1 MSEQTGASGGAA
13 QGPATEP
20 KAPQRP
26 PNPVFKMLGMRQ
38 RATDNAATVAN
49 RELGLPNFRFR
60 LPSRNWMIF
69 WTVVGSFTAAVIYD
83 RRQKRHV
90 QQKWSDLVAHLSKEP
105 LPVNQSRRTLTV
117 FLAAPPGDGL
127 RAAREYFID
136 YVKPILVSAALD
148 YEVIEGRREGDIRAG
163 LAEKIRK
170 QRRQAGEPSS
180 VKEEDGKDS
189 VIADLRRQ
197 KGIQEEP
204 GPRGDIVIG
213 RHTWKEYIRGL
224 HEGWLGPLDP
234 PPPPP
239 TTNEAQDSAAS
250 ASESQAEKKPKE
262 NQGENKDQEE
272 RKEENKEDKKKEE
285 KKEDEKSKGP
295 TPAYITPAEYAS
307 RGLPRS
313 IPDVFESSAPIPF
326 PHLLGFLNTPIRIY
340 RFINKRYLAD
350 DVGREVAAVVLASAS
365 RPYHEGATEESVST
379 VDSETSTTTK
389 HRYEQ
394 EEVLAHEEQDWHKSV
409 RKALQARKEQRAAA
423 AEASPTATTDDSSQ
437 QQQQQQEEPGR
448 RQDGT
453 LENEE
458 REWIDDIVLDPR
470 IAQRMRRYVL
480 APEEEERSQRIAEGK
495 EWILGQGERPKQIS
509 FWKRLWI
516 DYGYGVDEEALKR
529 KPIIGNLDD
538 E

>member
-13 QGPATEP
+13 QGPATEA
-20 KAPQRP
+20 KAPPRP
-26 PNPVFKMLGMRQ
+26 PNPVFKMLG
-38 RATDNAATVAN
+38 
-49 RELGLPNFRFR
+49 LPNVRFR

-90 QQKWSDLVAHLSKEP
+90 QQKWSDLVAHISKEA

-148 YEVIEGRREGDIRAG
+148 YEVIEGRKEGDIRAG

-170 QRRQAGEPSS
+170 QRRLAGEPST
-180 VKEEDGKDS
+180 VKEEDSKDT

-234 PPPPP
+234 PSPPP
-239 TTNEAQDSAAS
+239 TTTSEAQDTATSS
-250 ASESQAEKKPKE
+250 SESPAEKKPE
-262 NQGENKDQEE
+262 GNEGQNKDQDEK
-272 RKEENKEDKKKEE
+272 KEETKEE
-285 KKEDEKSKGP
+285 KKQEDEKPKGP

-307 RGLPRS
+307 RDLPRS

-340 RFINKRYLAD
+340 RFLNRRYLAD

-365 RPYHEGATEESVST
+365 RPYHESTTEAAVSDA
-379 VDSETSTTTK
+379 DSATSTAT
-389 HRYEQ
+389 HYRYEQ
-394 EEVLAHEEQDWHKSV
+394 EGVLAHEEQDWHKSV

-423 AEASPTATTDDSSQ
+423 AEASPTATTDGDSSQ
-437 QQQQQQEEPGR
+437 QDQQQQQEPR
-448 RQDGT
+448 RRPGT

-480 APEEEERSQRIAEGK
+480 APEEEERAQRIAEGK
-495 EWILGQGERPKQIS
+495 EWILGQGERPKQVS